1 MKLTKLFLA
10 NVFVL
15 ALAFSSCDKEN
26 NNIIPN
32 PEPTP
37 PANATEKI
45 LVLDTRD
52 RGSWTYIDFKT
63 GKTQKY
69 AIQENNATTG
79 VTIDWQLGLHSYTN
93 VKTNGLSGLNTGKSK
108 FEEVTSAPKD
118 GYVAD
123 VDGRVL
129 KRVGAMPPPD
139 EDYQYTKINMALKPF
154 EGDPMSNGRINDK
167 VLILKC
173 KDGKFVKLQF
183 LDNSNDEG
191 VKGFMKIKYVYP
203 FK

>member
-45 LVLDTRD
+45 LVLDTND
-52 RGSWTYIDFKT
+52 WGSWTYIDFTT

-69 AIQENNATTG
+69 AIQKDDATTG
-79 VTIDWQLGLHSYTN
+79 VTIDWQLALHYYLDA
-93 VKTNGLSGLNTGKSK
+93 KTNGLSGVNTGKVK
-108 FEEVTSAPKD
+108 FEDVTSAPKD
-118 GYVAD
+118 GYVKD
-123 VDGRVL
+123 VIGDVL
-129 KRVGAMPPPD
+129 PIFKMPPQKH
-139 EDYQYTKINMALKPF
+139 YIKANVNMALKPF

>member
-1 MKLTKLFLA
+1 MKSTKLFFA
-10 NVFVL
+10 NLFVL

-26 NNIIPN
+26 NNIIPT

-37 PANATEKI
+37 PANPTEKI
-45 LVLDTRD
+45 LILDTRD
-52 RGSWTYIDFKT
+52 WGSWTYIDFKT

-69 AIQENNATTG
+69 AIQENDATTG
-79 VTIDWQLGLHSYTN
+79 VTIDWQIAIHSYLD
-93 VKTNGLSGLNTGKSK
+93 VKTNGLSGLNTGKTK

-118 GYVAD
+118 GYSED
-123 VDGRVL
+123 VEHRIIKKL
-129 KRVGAMPPPD
+129 IMPPSP
-139 EDYQYTKINMALKPF
+139 ETFLNTKVSRALAPF
-154 EGDPMSNGRINDK
+154 EGSPMGNGRINDK

-173 KDGKFVKLQF
+173 KDGKFVKLQY

>member
-1 MKLTKLFLA
+1 MKSTKLFFA
-10 NVFVL
+10 NLFVL

-26 NNIIPN
+26 NNIIPT

-37 PANATEKI
+37 PANPTEKI
-45 LVLDTRD
+45 LILDTRD
-52 RGSWTYIDFKT
+52 LGSWTYIDFKT

-69 AIQENNATTG
+69 ALQENDATTG
-79 VTIDWQLGLHSYTN
+79 VAIDWQLALHSYLDA
-93 VKTNGLSGLNTGKSK
+93 KTNGLSGVKTDKTK
-108 FEEVTSAPKD
+108 FEDVTSAPKD
-118 GYVAD
+118 GYVED
-123 VDGRVL
+123 VNDKIIKIL
-129 KRVGAMPPPD
+129 IMPPTD
-139 EDYQYTKINMALKPF
+139 ETQLNTKVNMALKPF
-154 EGDPMSNGRINDK
+154 EGSPMGNGRINDK

-173 KDGKFVKLQF
+173 KDGKFVKLQY